1 MGRKPGKQQITKS
14 EARILQLLAERGPS
28 SVKTLHEWIQPT
40 HDVAY
45 TTILK
50 TVQLMFEK
58 GLLTREAEG
67 RGHIYSISAEA
78 ENSKRSWIAQIIQD
92 VFRGSP
98 SNLLL
103 HAVDPK
109 TINESDLAELER
121 TIQKLRSDKDNAERN
136 PE

>member
-14 EARILQLLAERGPS
+14 EARILQLLAEHGAS
-28 SVKTLHEWIQPT
+28 SVKSLHELIQPT

-50 TVQLMFEK
+50 TVQIMFEK
-58 GLLTREAEG
+58 GLLTRSAEG
-67 RGHIYSISAEA
+67 RGHVYAVSAQA
-78 ENSKRSWIAQIIQD
+78 EESKRNWIAQIIQD

-109 TINESDLAELER
+109 TIDESDLVELEQ
-121 TIQKLRSDKDNAERN
+121 TIQRLRSEKDKTEQSS
-136 PE
+136 E